1 MPDNMNA
8 MRFLKNEKGVALIE
22 TIIAIALLGIIG
34 GTMLAGMSGV
44 YKTTPVANELDI
56 GKSLAQS
63 QMEYVLQDEYRL
75 SYTPAP
81 IPSTYGDYTATIDTD
96 SFRDGNIEKITV
108 TIFHQGKEVSGL
120 EAYKVNR

>member
-1 MPDNMNA
+1 MSDIMNIE
-8 MRFLKNEKGVALIE
+8 RLHKGEKGISLIE
-22 TIIAIALLGIIG
+22 TLIAIALLGIIG
-34 GTMLAGMSGV
+34 GTLLAGMSGV
-44 YKTTPVANELDI
+44 YKATPVAAEQDI

-63 QMEYVLQDEYRL
+63 QMEYALQDEYKL

-81 IPSTYGDYTATIDTD
+81 IPSSYGGYTATIDTD

-108 TIFHQGKEVSGL
+108 TIRHNSKEVSEL